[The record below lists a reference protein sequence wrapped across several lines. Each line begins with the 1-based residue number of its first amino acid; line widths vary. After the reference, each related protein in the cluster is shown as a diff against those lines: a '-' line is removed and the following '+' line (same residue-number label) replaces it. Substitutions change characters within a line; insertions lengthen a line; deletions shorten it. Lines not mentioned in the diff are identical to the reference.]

1 MNQSGGWGEQNMY
14 LLGVGIVHG
23 RGSAKGGLGH
33 TSPLIAEAAR
43 SSTHVTALRPAV
55 NIKVDV
61 RKE

>member
-1 MNQSGGWGEQNMY
+1 MY